1 MPGLGTTMTLRE
13 LALAQGIDKN
23 DPIVEM
29 LSKSMPLIEDIAFR
43 NKNQT
48 DRHKFKTRAGLP
60 TTDRKSVV

>member
-29 LSKSMPLIEDIAFR
+29 LSKSMIEIG
-43 NKNQT
+43 
-48 DRHKFKTRAGLP
+48 RAH
-60 TTDRKSVV
+60 V

>member
-29 LSKSMPLIEDIAFR
+29 LSKSTPLIEDMGVPKKREASYNFSKEV
-43 NKNQT
+43 NKLEKMEN
-48 DRHKFKTRAGLP
+48 
-60 TTDRKSVV
+60 